1 MELWDLYNKNK
12 EKIGK
17 DLVRG
22 DKIPDDC
29 YHLVVHVWIKN
40 NQNEYLISQRA
51 ANRKSFPLMWEC
63 TGGSVLKGENSL
75 DGAIRETKEEIG
87 IDLNKDTGHLI
98 CTKIRN
104 HFNDIV
110 DIWLFDYNGE
120 INLTK
125 ATTDEVNQ
133 AKWMTREE
141 IYKLFEENKFINTL
155 EYFFTEIDK

>member
-120 INLTK
+120 IDLTK